1 MSISRVVAPPGSKDI
16 VYGHPPY
23 GWRISKDRSKVVR
36 DRYEQRVIAVIR
48 HMSLVR
54 GLSIRKII
62 AELNEMGIVNR
73 RGKPFPFAR
82 VWEIVHGIKE
92 PAADTQATKRR

>member
-23 GWRISKDRSKVVR
+23 GWRISRDRSKVVR
-36 DRYEQRVIAVIR
+36 DRYEQRVIAIIR
-48 HMSLVR
+48 HMSVR

-62 AELNEMGIVNR
+62 TELHAMKIVNR
-73 RGKPFPFAR
+73 RGKPFAFAR
-82 VWEIVHGIKE
+82 VWEIVHGTKE